1 MKLMMLVAGFFWKR
15 KKSFP
20 FSDAIAE
27 GINDL
32 FREMGYYQK
41 RERDA

>member
-15 KKSFP
+15 QKSSP

-27 GINDL
+27 GIKDL